1 MELLFIDIGN
11 SKLKIAQ
18 KSERQWDYLLKADNG
33 TAAAETEQFLS
44 ACSYDHL
51 IICSVREDIL
61 NLVKSYV
68 PDDRCTVLKNNL
80 IPEGNLYYS
89 TPKTLGM
96 DRYLSCYGAHW
107 HSQTHV
113 VTIDAGTACTIDL
126 MTADGVYRGGVIM
139 PGLALFHKMVEQGL
153 PELPAVPHRLPLKW
167 PGGSTRESLEW
178 GINGG
183 YLMAVNGFVEKYAT
197 GLEGEVTLYI
207 TGGDSEF
214 LNGHLNPAIE
224 MKYHPFLVFEGM
236 LRFWETLNS

>member
-33 TAAAETEQFLS
+33 TAAAETEKFLKDR
-44 ACSYDHL
+44 SYDHL

-61 NLVKSYV
+61 DLVKSYV
-68 PDDRCTVLKNNL
+68 PDNRCTVLTHDL
-80 IPEGNLYYS
+80 IPEGNLHYS

-96 DRYLSCYGAHW
+96 DRYLSCFGAHGY
-107 HSQTHV
+107 SQTHV
-113 VTIDAGTACTIDL
+113 ITVDTGTACTIDL

-153 PELPAVPHRLPLKW
+153 PELPAVPRKLPLEW

-183 YLMAVNGFVEKYAT
+183 YLMAVNGFVEKYDS

-214 LNGHLNPAIE
+214 LNHHLNPAIE
-224 MKYHPFLVFEGM
+224 MHYHPFLVFEGM
-236 LRFWETLNS
+236 FRFWETLNS